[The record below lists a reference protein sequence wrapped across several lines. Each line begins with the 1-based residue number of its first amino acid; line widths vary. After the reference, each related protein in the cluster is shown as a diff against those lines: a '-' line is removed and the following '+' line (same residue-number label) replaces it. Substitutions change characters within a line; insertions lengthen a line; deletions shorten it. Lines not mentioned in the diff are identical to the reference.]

1 MIPFPNPQ
9 THAMASLRI
18 KILLI
23 LVFFLCAVGSVS
35 FGVGSYLFHRSLVD
49 FEQIATASQLARVE
63 SGFLQDVDAL
73 GRITADN
80 AVWDDA
86 VQYMQQPNP
95 VFLEK
100 TFPLESLK
108 NIEVNIVLFF
118 NPDGSMHSSVDARG
132 GKRGILRADDDVVQ
146 SIRLALLDSARMQ
159 RVGGGNL
166 KLWVSDKPMV
176 AGFSPVRGIDP
187 GAVNVGWLVMVRVL
201 DEPMLRS
208 LAQMTG
214 SQFHVANALA
224 PVPAGVIS
232 KVLTDSLGGS
242 ALRLDVLRQEGLGQ
256 QRQTGFLVLLLNALV
271 LVAIAAV
278 GAVLLFD
285 RLIFKRL
292 TLFADKARGLM
303 GAQGGEVREWPVQG
317 SDELD
322 VLATALN
329 DMVADLEQSR
339 NQLMLDVRTDSLTG
353 LGNRRLLLEKL
364 EHFLGLR
371 QRQGS
376 HANLNIAVL
385 LIDIDDFKIIND
397 SLGHEAGNF
406 LLKEIAHSLQNMV
419 RASDVVA
426 RLGGDEFALIFA
438 ASNDELGVDQ
448 FASRVQKNISMP
460 RDFNGSVLTVSASI
474 GIAIATATSDHDSLL
489 RNADLAMYASKA
501 AGKGRHSFFNDVMLV
516 NVQERMVLEQQLR
529 ECLRLDE
536 LEVWFQ
542 PIIDLRT
549 NEVAMFEALAR
560 WPLVGGGY
568 CPPDRF
574 IPVAEE
580 SSLIHQL
587 GADVAR
593 KVVAAMPALRALNP
607 SHIVNIN
614 LAPKQLMS
622 KQMVQQMCALFD
634 GAGLPRACIHFELTE
649 SALAN
654 DANYAMEQLNA
665 LAQAGFHLHLD
676 DFGTGYSSLHRLR
689 SMPFSTLKLDR
700 SFVILM
706 GNGDDRIARVI
717 IALAQQLG
725 MDVIAEGIETAQQQA
740 QLMALGCHL
749 IQGYYYAKP
758 MPLDQLLRWLQDREQ
773 ARFAPT
779 GAGPIA

>member
-1 MIPFPNPQ
+1 
-9 THAMASLRI
+9 MASLRI

-23 LVFFLCAVGSVS
+23 LVLFLCAVGSIS
-35 FGVGSYLFHRSLVD
+35 FGVGAYLFHQSLVD
-49 FEQIATASQLARVE
+49 FEQRATASQLARVE
-63 SGFLQDVDAL
+63 TAFLQDVDAL
-73 GRITADN
+73 VRITVDN

-86 VQYMQQPNP
+86 AQHMRQPDAA
-95 VFLEK
+95 FMEK
-100 TFPLESLK
+100 TFTRESLQ
-108 NIEVNIVLFF
+108 NIGVQVAAFF
-118 NPDGSMHSSVDARG
+118 TLDGHLHSSVDARHG
-132 GKRGILRADDDVVQ
+132 GHTHLHADDALVHRIGAALQ
-146 SIRLALLDSARMQ
+146 QPTLAHSA
-159 RVGGGNL
+159 GGGNL
-166 KLWVSDKPMV
+166 KLWVAGQPV
-176 AGFSPVRGIDP
+176 AVGVSPVRNSAP
-187 GAVNVGWLVMVRVL
+187 GAETVGWLVMVRML
-201 DEPMLRS
+201 DASALRS
-208 LAQMTG
+208 LVQSTG
-214 SQFHVANALA
+214 SQFHIVQATSESATDA
-224 PVPAGVIS
+224 QAGVVGS
-232 KVLTDSLGGS
+232 VLPDSLGSS
-242 ALRLDVLRQEGLGQ
+242 ALRLRVVLQAGLDR
-256 QRQTGFLVLLLNALV
+256 QRQTGFLVLLVNAVV
-271 LVAIAAV
+271 LVVIAAV
-278 GAVLLFD
+278 GAVLVFD
-285 RLIFKRL
+285 RLIFRRL
-292 TLFADKARGLM
+292 ALFAAKARHL
-303 GAQGGEVREWPVQG
+303 QGSPMEVQHAWPVQG

-322 VLATALN
+322 ALALALN

-339 NQLMLDVRTDSLTG
+339 NQLMLDSRTDSLTG

-371 QRQGS
+371 QRQGAHTS
-376 HANLNIAVL
+376 LSIAVL

-406 LLKEIAHSLQNMV
+406 LLKEIAHSLQTMV

-448 FASRVQKNISMP
+448 FANRVQKNISMP
-460 RDFNGSVLTVSASI
+460 RTFNGSILTVSASI
-474 GIAIATATSDHDSLL
+474 GIAIATATSDQDSLL

-501 AGKGRHSFFNDVMLV
+501 AGKGRHSFFQDVMLA

-542 PIIDLRT
+542 PIMDLRT

-560 WPLVGGGY
+560 WPLAGGGY

-580 SSLIHQL
+580 SGLIHPL
-587 GADVAR
+587 GAEVAR
-593 KVVAAMPALRALNP
+593 KVAAAMPALRALNP
-607 SHIVNIN
+607 EHVVNIN

-622 KQMVQQMCALFD
+622 KSLVQQMCALFD
-634 GAGLPRACIHFELTE
+634 GAGVPRTCIHFELTE
-649 SALAN
+649 SALAS
-654 DANYAMEQLNA
+654 DANYATAQLNA
-665 LAQAGFHLHLD
+665 LADAGFHLHLD

-706 GNGDDRIARVI
+706 GNGDDRVARVI

-725 MDVIAEGIETAQQQA
+725 MDVIAEGIETATQQT

-758 MPLDQLLRWLQDREQ
+758 MPIVQLLQWLQDRTP
-773 ARFAPT
+773 ARFAST
-779 GAGPIA
+779 GAGPAA

>member
-1 MIPFPNPQ
+1 
-9 THAMASLRI
+9 MASLRI

-23 LVFFLCAVGSVS
+23 LVLFLCAVGSVS
-35 FGVGSYLFHRSLVD
+35 FGVGSYLFNQSLVD
-49 FEQIATASQLARVE
+49 FEQRATASQLARVE
-63 SGFLQDVDAL
+63 TGFVQDVDAL
-73 GRITADN
+73 VRITVDN
-80 AVWDDA
+80 ALWEDA
-86 VQYMQQPNP
+86 AQYMQRPAP
-95 VFLEK
+95 AFLEK
-100 TFPLESLK
+100 TFTLESLK
-108 NIEVNIVLFF
+108 NLDVNAVAFF
-118 NPDGSMHSSVDARG
+118 TLNGRLHSGVDARSG
-132 GKRGILRADDDVVQ
+132 QRTSLRADDSLVQ
-146 SIRLALLDSARMQ
+146 GIGAALQQPNLPQ
-159 RVGGGNL
+159 RAGGGNL
-166 KLWVSDKPMV
+166 KLWVAGRPVV
-176 AGFSPVRGIDP
+176 AGFSPVRGSEP
-187 GAVNVGWLVMVRVL
+187 GAVKTGWLVMVRVL
-201 DEPMLRS
+201 DEPVLRT
-208 LAQMTG
+208 LVQTTG
-214 SQFHVANALA
+214 SQFHIAQAVS
-224 PVPAGVIS
+224 PVPTDTQSGVVS
-232 KVLTDSLGGS
+232 KALTDSLGNS
-242 ALRLDVLRQEGLGQ
+242 ALRLDVVLQEGLDQ
-256 QRQTGFLVLLLNALV
+256 QRHTGFLILLVNAVV

-278 GAVLLFD
+278 GAVLVFD

-292 TLFADKARGLM
+292 ALFAAKARGL
-303 GAQGGEVREWPVQG
+303 QGTHEGVVHEWPVQG

-322 VLATALN
+322 ALALALN
-329 DMVADLEQSR
+329 DMVADLDQSR

-371 QRQGS
+371 QRQGAQ
-376 HANLNIAVL
+376 ANLSIAVL

-406 LLKEIAHSLQNMV
+406 LLKEIAHSLQTMV

-438 ASNDELGVDQ
+438 ANNDELGVDQ
-448 FASRVQKNISMP
+448 FASRVQKTISKP

-474 GIAIATATSDHDSLL
+474 GIAIATATSDQDSLL

-501 AGKGRHSFFNDVMLV
+501 AGKGRHSFFQDVMLA

-542 PIIDLRT
+542 PIMDVRT
-549 NEVAMFEALAR
+549 NQVAMFEALAR
-560 WPLVGGGY
+560 WPLAGGGY

-580 SSLIHQL
+580 SGLIHQL

-607 SHIVNIN
+607 HHIVNIN

-622 KQMVQQMCALFD
+622 KPLVQQMCALFD
-634 GAGLPRACIHFELTE
+634 GAGVPRACIHFELTE
-649 SALAN
+649 SALAS
-654 DANYAMEQLNA
+654 DANYATAQLDA

-717 IALAQQLG
+717 VSLAQQLG
-725 MDVIAEGIETAQQQA
+725 MDVIAEGIETAEQQA

-749 IQGYYYAKP
+749 IQGYYHAKP
-758 MPLDQLLRWLQDREQ
+758 MPIGQLLQWLQDRSHGS
-773 ARFAPT
+773 T
-779 GAGPIA
+779 